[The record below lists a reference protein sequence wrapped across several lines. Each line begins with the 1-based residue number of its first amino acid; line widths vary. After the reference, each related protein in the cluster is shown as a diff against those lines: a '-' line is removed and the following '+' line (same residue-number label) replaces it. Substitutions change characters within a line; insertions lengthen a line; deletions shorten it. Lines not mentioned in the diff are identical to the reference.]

1 MKNKYRNKFI
11 GSWKLIVAD
20 TSLDLGDND
29 EMVFTENG
37 DLFYGIDAGSKWQI
51 MKLIY
56 KIENGI
62 LITDQPSS
70 PNEEKTKYYFDEDD
84 LLILDYEGAVAKY
97 QKINKCSFSI

>member
-1 MKNKYRNKFI
+1 MINTHRNKFI
-11 GSWKLIVAD
+11 GSWKLIEAD

-29 EMVFTENG
+29 EMVFTKNG

-51 MKLIY
+51 VKLIY

-70 PNEEKTKYYFDEDD
+70 PNEEKTKYYFDENGI
-84 LLILDYEGAVAKY
+84 LFLDYHGAVAKY
-97 QKINKCSFSI
+97 QKIKKCSFSI